1 MKIICNVKYW
11 IFCTIFI
18 LNELCIYR
26 FCEKI
31 KLCKDGY
38 YQAKL
43 KHKYAYIFKLICLNF
58 QFNLYFTPIVILIQW
73 NIIKHIILS
82 QMIVINTDTSRGRH
96 RSLRR
101 FWKGGGIEP
110 RKHYCACSV
119 EFSRLESHSSD
130 FCVVFIMK
138 ALRGMVSGAV
148 SEISSAVTGSKHVAV
163 RENVLAVTRDYISQ
177 PRLSEWPVL
186 TMKGPYK
193 QKPIPVAMC
202 VCHCA
207 IYTASANHPHH
218 VIISCRHLSFNL

>member
-1 MKIICNVKYW
+1 
-11 IFCTIFI
+11 
-18 LNELCIYR
+18 
-26 FCEKI
+26 
-31 KLCKDGY
+31 
-38 YQAKL
+38 
-43 KHKYAYIFKLICLNF
+43 
-58 QFNLYFTPIVILIQW
+58 
-73 NIIKHIILS
+73 
-82 QMIVINTDTSRGRH
+82 MIVLNTDTSRGRH
-96 RSLRR
+96 RSLRW

-119 EFSRLESHSSD
+119 EFSRLDSHSSD

-202 VCHCA
+202 ECRNEWLRYLHC
-207 IYTASANHPHH
+207 ICQSSSSCYFQLQTFS
-218 VIISCRHLSFNL
+218 ISDIVRLWSISYELSFSLLTGEYFPCICICLRLIAWS